1 MSILYAPLKMIVDFI
16 VGFYHIIEEYC
27 PVLVISCLV
36 ILCATLAFR
45 YFVLPFIAETIRL
58 NVSDTGDKRRVAKEK
73 EKITK
78 NENTRY
84 PGGKPKQG

>member
-1 MSILYAPLKMIVDFI
+1 MSILYAPLKMIVDFM

-58 NVSDTGDKRRVAKEK
+58 NVSG
-73 EKITK
+73 K
-78 NENTRY
+78 NEKT
-84 PGGKPKQG
+84 KQKNNKENKEG